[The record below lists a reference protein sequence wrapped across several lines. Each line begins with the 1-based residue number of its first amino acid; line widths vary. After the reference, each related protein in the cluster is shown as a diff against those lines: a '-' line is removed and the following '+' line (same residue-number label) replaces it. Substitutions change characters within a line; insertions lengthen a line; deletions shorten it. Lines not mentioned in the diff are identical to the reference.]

1 MSDESKRAQ
10 IKKILNELS
19 DNAAP
24 VMELTVQAL
33 EEDWDEE
40 KTRLEMAKV
49 LKNTD
54 LTKTFD
60 YYTDRIM
67 TVFKEDK

>member
-1 MSDESKRAQ
+1 MSTEAKRAQ
-10 IKKILNELS
+10 VKKILNELS

-24 VMELTVQAL
+24 VMELTIQAL